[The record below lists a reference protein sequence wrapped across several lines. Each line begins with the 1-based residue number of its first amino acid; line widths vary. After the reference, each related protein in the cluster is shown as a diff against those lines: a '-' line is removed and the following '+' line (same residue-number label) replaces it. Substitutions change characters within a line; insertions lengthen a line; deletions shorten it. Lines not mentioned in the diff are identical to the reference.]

1 MPDLKL
7 ISAEVLKLRSRRG
20 MLAIA
25 IVLTLGL
32 VALVFAVT
40 GIQHASNPTK
50 YGPAGGATS
59 YKDGLTVL
67 TMMALVV
74 GAIVGGTAGTQDVES
89 GVFRDLAAT
98 GRSRLAVFAARVFG
112 AWTIVLPILA
122 TTMAAMAVL
131 AHAMAGGT
139 PTPDAAMV
147 VAGTAEIL
155 LAGALST
162 AAAVGLSALVGSRGP
177 VIGILLAFFLAIEKL
192 LAAVGMLGAARQA
205 LPSVALDRIGHTPV
219 GGGMQVALGTA
230 VVVVIAWI
238 VATLGV
244 GAWKT
249 RTREI

>member
-1 MPDLKL
+1 MFDPRLV
-7 ISAEVLKLRSRRG
+7 SAEVLKLRRRRG

-25 IVLTLGL
+25 ILLTLGL

-40 GIQHASNPTK
+40 GVQHASNPTR
-50 YGPAGGATS
+50 YHPAGGALN
-59 YKDGLTVL
+59 YRAGLKVV

-98 GRSRLAVFAARVFG
+98 GRSRLALFGSRVFG

-122 TTMAAMAVL
+122 ATTAALAVL
-131 AHAMAGGT
+131 AHALAGGT
-139 PTPDAAMV
+139 PNADTAMV
-147 VAGTAEIL
+147 VAGTAEVL
-155 LAGALST
+155 LAGALSA

-177 VIGILLAFFLAIEKL
+177 VIGILLAFFLALEPL
-192 LAAVGMLGAARQA
+192 LAAVGLLGDTREA
-205 LPSVALDRIGHTPV
+205 LPSVALDRIGHVPT
-219 GGGMQVALGTA
+219 GSLQVALGTA
-230 VVVVIAWI
+230 VAVVIAW
-238 VATLGV
+238 VLATLGL